1 MMNSLRNPV
10 TRAILGHNAEMIR
23 TGVRIGGDAGVTEG
37 RLTGR
42 RIREMR
48 TVGGVG
54 LGFSGDRPMEI
65 GMLDLTTLLRNP
77 Y

>member
-1 MMNSLRNPV
+1 MNSLRNPV
-10 TRAILGHNAEMIR
+10 ARAILGPHADLIR

-37 RLTGR
+37 RLIGR

-54 LGFSGDRPMEI
+54 LGFSGDRPVGI
-65 GMLDLTTLLRNP
+65 GMLYQSILLGLSC
-77 Y
+77 